1 MAKRERAGGAAGRPA
16 TITSWSVPFE
26 TVLAPDVAKLA
37 AETSVV
43 PGRSCG
49 TCTLCCK
56 VFPVP
61 DLAKP
66 AGKWCQHC
74 QPGKGCRIH
83 ETRPQVCRK
92 FFCGWMVSPG
102 LGPEWK
108 PERCKVIVQ
117 LLAVDDI
124 FWFNAFVDE
133 GYPAAWQ
140 RPEVYNRLKQIAS
153 GNAAV
158 GNKLKLVVRVHIG
171 KRQIVILPDR
181 DVDAGIVADDEELT
195 VAARDGMVDVRKV
208 RRLRP
213 ALPANMAPA
222 FSI

>member
-26 TVLAPDVAKLA
+26 TALAPDVAKLA

-83 ETRPQVCRK
+83 ETRPEVCRK

-108 PERCKVIVQ
+108 PEPV
-117 LLAVDDI
+117 
-124 FWFNAFVDE
+124 N
-133 GYPAAWQ
+133 
-140 RPEVYNRLKQIAS
+140 
-153 GNAAV
+153 
-158 GNKLKLVVRVHIG
+158 
-171 KRQIVILPDR
+171 
-181 DVDAGIVADDEELT
+181 
-195 VAARDGMVDVRKV
+195 
-208 RRLRP
+208 
-213 ALPANMAPA
+213 
-222 FSI
+222 